1 MKAYIQVGQLDPP
14 RPIHAQV
21 GDYGMINNET
31 GEFDWE
37 GNVYT
42 TTNDIGIDMTDPAL
56 TPIEQEGGDDKFIV
70 KSWGVTTKEVNASA
84 EAAVAGAVDVAL
96 KVEFQFDGR
105 KPAVAL
111 VMYKP
116 RYISLPNDE
125 RIIKLLKFRPDVLG
139 KKRLGR
145 KIHALVQAKKPRTKF
160 WWPLSQRG
168 NEPIDDTIPKW
179 DDVDP
184 PWDPLDD
191 EGEEDEIYDAEMHGD
206 FGVFNDGY
214 PDLNRANLYMDK

>member
-1 MKAYIQVGQLDPP
+1 MYIGMSVLPMVPKISPTFSQHSCDEVRFTKVHRPHSGRTSKWANWDPP
-14 RPIHAQV
+14 RPIHV

-105 KPAVAL
+105 KPAAAL

-125 RIIKLLKFRPDVLG
+125 RVIKLLKFRPDVLG
-139 KKRLGR
+139 K
-145 KIHALVQAKKPRTKF
+145 
-160 WWPLSQRG
+160 
-168 NEPIDDTIPKW
+168 
-179 DDVDP
+179 
-184 PWDPLDD
+184 
-191 EGEEDEIYDAEMHGD
+191 
-206 FGVFNDGY
+206 
-214 PDLNRANLYMDK
+214 